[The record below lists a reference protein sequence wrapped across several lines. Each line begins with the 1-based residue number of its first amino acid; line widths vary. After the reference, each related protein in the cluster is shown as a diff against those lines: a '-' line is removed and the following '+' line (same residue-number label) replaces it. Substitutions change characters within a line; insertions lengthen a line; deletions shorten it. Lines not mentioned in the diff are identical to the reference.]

1 MPNRIIKE
9 SVCGSETVDA
19 LSWFEEVFFYR
30 LIVNCDDYGRM
41 DARPAILRSRLFPL
55 KSVTDKQVVSAL
67 QSLRSVGIVDL
78 YEVDGRPFL
87 QIRTWERHQIIR
99 AKKSRFPSPAD
110 GVKSSESICNQMHAD
125 VSVIQSESE
134 YNNTHTIHA
143 PARVSEE
150 TVEQE
155 EALPLPNESE
165 IIDEFRKLK
174 LKEPEAEA
182 KAFTEYN
189 SRNGWKGDWKLK
201 AALWARR
208 ATKKTHN
215 VTHAKGKDEKSTFDV
230 DKFFKAT
237 LKSTYGSLEGN
248 GGGEIG
254 KKET

>member
-87 QIRTWERHQIIR
+87 QIRTWERHQSIR

-110 GVKSSESICNQMHAD
+110 GMKSSESICKQMHAD

-134 YNNTHTIHA
+134 YK
-143 PARVSEE
+143 S
-150 TVEQE
+150 
-155 EALPLPNESE
+155 ESE
-165 IIDEFRKLK
+165 SER
-174 LKEPEAEA
+174 ENTPP
-182 KAFTEYN
+182 
-189 SRNGWKGDWKLK
+189 RKGDPKTEGVVHKYGEYRNVLLSDEDMGKLRAEFPADYESRIERLSSYIASTGK
-201 AALWARR
+201 VYKNHLATIRNWARND
-208 ATKKTHN
+208 KTAAA
-215 VTHAKGKDEKSTFDV
+215 AKGAQGENVFLSIAKE
-230 DKFFKAT
+230 
-237 LKSTYGSLEGN
+237 EGL
-248 GGGEIG
+248 I
-254 KKET
+254 

>member
-99 AKKSRFPSPAD
+99 AKKSRYPSPD
-110 GVKSSESICNQMHAD
+110 SGVKSSESICKQMHAN
-125 VSVIQSESE
+125 VPVIQSESE
-134 YNNTHTIHA
+134 YNNTHTKSA

-150 TVEQE
+150 AEEQE
-155 EALPLPNESE
+155 ETLSLPDEAE
-165 IIDEFRKLK
+165 IAAEFRKLK

-182 KAFTEYN
+182 KAFAEYN

-201 AALWARR
+201 AELWARR
-208 ATKKTHN
+208 ATKNAYN
-215 VTHAKGKDEKSTFDV
+215 VARTKEKNEKSSLDV
-230 DKFFKAT
+230 DAFFKAACEA
-237 LKSTYGSLEGN
+237 TYRRFEKN

>member
-87 QIRTWERHQIIR
+87 QIRTWERHQSIR

-110 GVKSSESICNQMHAD
+110 GMKSSESICRQMHAN

-134 YNNTHTIHA
+134 
-143 PARVSEE
+143 S
-150 TVEQE
+150 
-155 EALPLPNESE
+155 ESE
-165 IIDEFRKLK
+165 YKSESESER
-174 LKEPEAEA
+174 ENTPP
-182 KAFTEYN
+182 
-189 SRNGWKGDWKLK
+189 RKGDPKPEGVVHKYGEYRNVLLSDEDMDKLRAEFPADYESRIERLSSYIASTGK
-201 AALWARR
+201 VYKNHLATIRNWARND
-208 ATKKTHN
+208 KTAAA
-215 VTHAKGKDEKSTFDV
+215 AKGTQGENVFLSIAKE
-230 DKFFKAT
+230 
-237 LKSTYGSLEGN
+237 EGLV
-248 GGGEIG
+248 
-254 KKET
+254 

>member
-99 AKKSRFPSPAD
+99 AKKSRYPSPD
-110 GVKSSESICNQMHAD
+110 SGVKSSESICKQVHAN

-134 YNNTHTIHA
+134 
-143 PARVSEE
+143 SEY
-150 TVEQE
+150 
-155 EALPLPNESE
+155 ESE
-165 IIDEFRKLK
+165 SESERGNT
-174 LKEPEAEA
+174 PP
-182 KAFTEYN
+182 
-189 SRNGWKGDWKLK
+189 RKGDPKTGEAAHRYGEYRNVLLSDEDMDKLRAEFPTDYESRIERLSSYIASTGK
-201 AALWARR
+201 VYKNHLATIRNWARND
-208 ATKKTHN
+208 KTAGA
-215 VTHAKGKDEKSTFDV
+215 AKGAQGENIFLSIAKE
-230 DKFFKAT
+230 
-237 LKSTYGSLEGN
+237 EGLV
-248 GGGEIG
+248 
-254 KKET
+254 

>member
-110 GVKSSESICNQMHAD
+110 GVKSSESICKQVPAN

-134 YNNTHTIHA
+134 SEYKSEFERENT
-143 PARVSEE
+143 PPR
-150 TVEQE
+150 
-155 EALPLPNESE
+155 
-165 IIDEFRKLK
+165 
-174 LKEPEAEA
+174 
-182 KAFTEYN
+182 
-189 SRNGWKGDWKLK
+189 KGDPETEGGVHKYGEYRNVLLSDEDMDKLRAEFPTDYESRIERLSSYIASTGK
-201 AALWARR
+201 VYKNHLATIRNWARND
-208 ATKKTHN
+208 KTAAA
-215 VTHAKGKDEKSTFDV
+215 AKGAQGENVFLSIAKE
-230 DKFFKAT
+230 
-237 LKSTYGSLEGN
+237 EGLV
-248 GGGEIG
+248 
-254 KKET
+254 